1 MSMMGMMI
9 VTMPMV
15 TMRKKMTLKMGMI
28 MTVGRLVQ
36 AQIQRFVNQKKVHLS
51 AALCCLLQ
59 YHYHGEDDD
68 RGGSDHHCCNDKRLL
83 NMEERSYDSK

>member
-15 TMRKKMTLKMGMI
+15 TMRKKMTMKMGLI
-28 MTVGRLVQ
+28 MTIGRLVQ

-51 AALCCLLQ
+51 AALRCLLQ

-68 RGGSDHHCCNDKRLL
+68 TGGSDHHCYNDKRPL

>member
-9 VTMPMV
+9 VTMP
-15 TMRKKMTLKMGMI
+15 MRKKMTLKMGMI
-28 MTVGRLVQ
+28 MTIGRLVQ
-36 AQIQRFVNQKKVHLS
+36 AQIRPFVNQKKVHLS